1 MQNAKGLGT
10 YCIYWLGMCYSSLY
24 LCCSFAPNLSSQ
36 YLAHT
41 KMYERHIHKAMFE
54 QTKWIDAQGSI
65 IRLTAAFMSR
75 AGDKSEC
82 RVSLS
87 CGGELSAMA
96 ISDSVRELASFEI
109 VDHFSS

>member
-1 MQNAKGLGT
+1 MNLWPSNSYIPCENAKGLGT
-10 YCIYWLGMCYSSLY
+10 YCIYWLGTCYSSLY
-24 LCCSFAPNLSSQ
+24 LCCSFAPNMSSQ

-41 KMYERHIHKAMFE
+41 KMYERHIHKAVFE

-65 IRLTAAFMSR
+65 IRLAATFMSR

-87 CGGELSAMA
+87 CGGRAICNGHQRLSQ
-96 ISDSVRELASFEI
+96 
-109 VDHFSS
+109 